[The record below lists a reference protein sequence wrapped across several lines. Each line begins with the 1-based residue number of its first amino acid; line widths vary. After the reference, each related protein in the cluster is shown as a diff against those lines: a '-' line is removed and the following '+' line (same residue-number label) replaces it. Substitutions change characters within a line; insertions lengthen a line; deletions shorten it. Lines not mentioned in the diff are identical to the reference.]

1 MPDKY
6 AATWVSHSSI
16 SDYLTCPRSYYLKNV
31 YKDPKTGHKITV
43 MSAPLALGQAVHNTL
58 EALSELPRDKRFS
71 TPLPERFA
79 TEWKKVS
86 GKRGGFFSEASEN
99 KYRARGE
106 AMIARVFNHPGP
118 IGNLSVKIQKDL
130 PNFWL
135 SEEEEIILCG
145 KVDWLEY
152 LKDEDAVHIIDFKTG
167 KKRENES
174 SLQLPIY
181 HLLVHECQKR
191 KVVKAS
197 YWYLE
202 DDDELTEKELPSLES
217 ARTEILNI
225 ARKIKLARQLKKFD
239 CPKGED
245 GCFACGPME
254 RILLGQGELIGED
267 DFRRDLYV
275 MPPRDESEEDDMESV
290 IL

>member
-1 MPDKY
+1 MPDKF

-16 SDYLTCPRSYYLKNV
+16 SDYLVCPRSYFLKNV
-31 YKDPKTGHKITV
+31 YKDFNTGHKITL
-43 MSAPLALGQAVHNTL
+43 MSPPLALGQAVHNTL
-58 EALSELPRDKRFS
+58 EALSALPRDKRFS
-71 TPLPERFA
+71 IPLPDRFK
-79 TEWKKVS
+79 TEWEKVS
-86 GKRGGFFSEASEN
+86 GKRGGFFSETSEN
-99 KYRARGE
+99 KYRTRGE
-106 AMIARVFNHPGP
+106 AMISRVFNHPGP
-118 IGNLSVKIQKDL
+118 IVNLSVKIQKDL

-152 LKDEDAVHIIDFKTG
+152 LEDQDAVHIIDFKTG
-167 KKRENES
+167 KNRENES

-191 KVVKAS
+191 NVVKAS

-202 DDDELTEKELPSLES
+202 DDDELTEKELPVLDE
-217 ARTEILNI
+217 AREQILNI

-245 GCFACGPME
+245 GCYACGPIE
-254 RILLGQGELIGED
+254 RILKGEGELIGED
-267 DFRRDLYV
+267 NFRRDLYV
-275 MPPRDESEEDDMESV
+275 LAPKELDENDEDDSV

>member
-1 MPDKY
+1 MSDKFV
-6 AATWVSHSSI
+6 ATWTSHSSI
-16 SDYLTCPRSYYLKNV
+16 SDYLACPRSYFLKNV
-31 YKDPKTGHKITV
+31 YKDPKTGHKITL
-43 MSAPLALGQAVHNTL
+43 MSPPLALGQVVHNTL
-58 EALSELPRDKRFS
+58 EALSEIPCDERFS
-71 TPLPERFA
+71 APLPERFKR
-79 TEWKKVS
+79 EWGKVS
-86 GKRGGFFSEASEN
+86 GKRGGFFSETSEQ

-106 AMIARVFNHPGP
+106 AMIARVYNHPGP

-152 LKDEDAVHIIDFKTG
+152 LPEQDAVHIIDFKTG
-167 KKRENES
+167 KQQEDAL

-202 DDDELTEKELPSLES
+202 DNDDLTEKELPPLED
-217 ARTEILNI
+217 AREKILRI

-239 CPKGED
+239 CPKGTA
-245 GCFACGPME
+245 GCYACGPME
-254 RILLGQGELIGED
+254 RIVRGEGECIGAD
-267 DFRRDLYV
+267 DFRRDVYV
-275 MPPRDESEEDDMESV
+275 LPLQQEEEDVEESI